1 MRGCDSTFWE
11 WALTLTC
18 LPRGKGTGMLVGKL
32 EFNP

>member
-1 MRGCDSTFWE
+1 MAVIQVLGA

-18 LPRGKGTGMLVGKL
+18 LRRGKGTGMLVEKL